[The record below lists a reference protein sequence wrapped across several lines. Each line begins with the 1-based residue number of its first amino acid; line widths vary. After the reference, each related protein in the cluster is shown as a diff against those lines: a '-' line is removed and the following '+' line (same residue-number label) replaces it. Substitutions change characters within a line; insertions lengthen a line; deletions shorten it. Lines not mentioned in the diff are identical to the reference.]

1 MYKYEDFD
9 NYTLEESL
17 DILINES
24 EKNYVDNTDLINDIV
39 DELKKQDESVATCN
53 RLIQQIVDR
62 LNNKGDNNGLH

>member
-24 EKNYVDNTDLINDIV
+24 ERNYVDNTDLINDIV

-62 LNNKGDNNGLH
+62 LNERV

>member
-24 EKNYVDNTDLINDIV
+24 ERNYVDNTDLINDIM

-62 LNNKGDNNGLH
+62 LNEVL

>member
-1 MYKYEDFD
+1 MFKYEDFD

-24 EKNYVDNTDLINDIV
+24 ERNNMDNTDLINDIV

-62 LNNKGDNNGLH
+62 LNNKEDNDGLH

>member
-1 MYKYEDFD
+1 MFKYEDFD

-24 EKNYVDNTDLINDIV
+24 ERNYVDNTDLINDIV

-62 LNNKGDNNGLH
+62 LNDKGE

>member
-1 MYKYEDFD
+1 MFKYEDFD

-24 EKNYVDNTDLINDIV
+24 ERNYVYNTDLINDIV

-62 LNNKGDNNGLH
+62 LNDTGE

>member
-1 MYKYEDFD
+1 MFKYEDFD

-24 EKNYVDNTDLINDIV
+24 ERNYVDNTDLINDIM
-39 DELKKQDESVATCN
+39 DELKKQDESVANCN

-62 LNNKGDNNGLH
+62 LNNKGE

>member
-24 EKNYVDNTDLINDIV
+24 ERNYVDNTDLINDIV

-53 RLIQQIVDR
+53 RLIQQIIDR
-62 LNNKGDNNGLH
+62 LNEGV

>member
-1 MYKYEDFD
+1 MFKYEDFD

-24 EKNYVDNTDLINDIV
+24 ERNNMDNTDLINDIV

-62 LNNKGDNNGLH
+62 LNNKEDNNGLH

>member
-24 EKNYVDNTDLINDIV
+24 ERNCVDNTDLINDVV

-62 LNNKGDNNGLH
+62 LNEVL

>member
-24 EKNYVDNTDLINDIV
+24 ERNYVDNTDLINDIV

-53 RLIQQIVDR
+53 KLIQQIVDR
-62 LNNKGDNNGLH
+62 LNEGV

>member
-1 MYKYEDFD
+1 MFKYEDFD

-24 EKNYVDNTDLINDIV
+24 ERNYVDNTDLINDII
-39 DELKKQDESVATCN
+39 DELKKQDESVETCN

-62 LNNKGDNNGLH
+62 LNDKGE

>member
-24 EKNYVDNTDLINDIV
+24 KRNYVDNTDLINDIA

-62 LNNKGDNNGLH
+62 LNEVL

>member
-24 EKNYVDNTDLINDIV
+24 ERNCVDNTDLINDIV
-39 DELKKQDESVATCN
+39 DELKKEDENVATCN

-62 LNNKGDNNGLH
+62 LNEGV

>member
-39 DELKKQDESVATCN
+39 DELKKQDESIATCN

-62 LNNKGDNNGLH
+62 LNERV

>member
-24 EKNYVDNTDLINDIV
+24 ERNYVDNTDLINDIM

-62 LNNKGDNNGLH
+62 LNDKGE

>member
-1 MYKYEDFD
+1 MFKYEDFD

-24 EKNYVDNTDLINDIV
+24 ERNYVDNTDLINDIV

-62 LNNKGDNNGLH
+62 LNEKGE

>member
-1 MYKYEDFD
+1 MFKYEDFD

-24 EKNYVDNTDLINDIV
+24 KRNCVDNTDLINDII

-62 LNNKGDNNGLH
+62 LNDKGE

>member
-1 MYKYEDFD
+1 MYRYEDFD

-24 EKNYVDNTDLINDIV
+24 ERNYVDNTDLINDIM

-53 RLIQQIVDR
+53 KLIQQIVDR
-62 LNNKGDNNGLH
+62 LNEVL